1 MFSRVR
7 SAFMN
12 VVGGIEPVVGMK
24 DVDGPSDER
33 DRHRHL
39 PHKFPYTRPHFLQ
52 LHTEEEIAVTADHHI
67 RPIIVPRDINVMPWS
82 AGYAEAVNAGKSMLN
97 EDQACIHRGLLTR
110 QDRNSSDSHKAP
122 SLPYVYFG
130 IFDGHAGS
138 GAAVAAANQLHHIIH
153 EKLVDIIDHLI
164 PPVVQ
169 MEKSSRSGLSFF
181 FPGKEVSKESLIT
194 GALES
199 AFWDMDQLIGED
211 KLKYKV
217 NGGCTALA
225 ALFIDGKLYV
235 ANAGDSRAVL
245 VRHSRSQPMSYDF
258 TPESERQRVRRL
270 AALQPELLGNEYT
283 HLDYCQR
290 PVQKDIGKRIL
301 YRDWYM
307 TGWGYKTVTPSDLK
321 LPVVHGEGKRSRVLA
336 TIGVTRG
343 FGDHE
348 LKALYSNIPIKPFL
362 LCQPEVKVLHV
373 DNEEEWS
380 EEDVLIMGTDGLW
393 DVTSN
398 ERVAEI
404 ITKSFKQFPQDEN
417 RNKYRYTSAAQ
428 DLVMSSRGKLTERNW
443 RTSEGK
449 SATIDDIS
457 VFVIPIVDYKRDHSA
472 WLEQNKALRE
482 QISANMNSINSNVV
496 VDRAVHNGHPQDEE
510 EEVSLESVMNGDD
523 EIDTSAPLR
532 LELQ

>member
-24 DVDGPSDER
+24 DVDGGGPDER
-33 DRHRHL
+33 DRHL

-52 LHTEEEIAVTADHHI
+52 LHTEEEVTVTADHHI
-67 RPIIVPRDINVMPWS
+67 RPIIVPRDVNVMPWS
-82 AGYAEAVNAGKSMLN
+82 AGYAEAVNAGKSLLN
-97 EDQACIHRGLLTR
+97 EDQACVHRGLLTR
-110 QDRNSSDSHKAP
+110 PERNLNDAHKTP

-130 IFDGHAGS
+130 IFDGHAGA

-153 EKLVDIIDHLI
+153 DKLVDIIDHLI
-164 PPVVQ
+164 PPVAQ
-169 MEKSSRSGLSFF
+169 MESKSSTGGLAFF
-181 FPGKEVSKESLIT
+181 FPGKEVSKESLII

-217 NGGCTALA
+217 KGGCTALV
-225 ALFIDGKLYV
+225 ALFINGKLFV
-235 ANAGDSRAVL
+235 ANAGDSRGVL
-245 VRHSRSQPMSYDF
+245 VRDSRAQPMSNDF

-362 LCQPEVKVLHV
+362 LCQPEVLVLNL
-373 DNEEEWS
+373 DNDEEWS
-380 EEDVLIMGTDGLW
+380 DADVLVMGTDGLW

-404 ITKSFKQFPQDEN
+404 VTKSFRQFPSDEN

-457 VFVIPIVDYKRDHSA
+457 VFVIPVVDYKREHAA
-472 WLEQNKALRE
+472 WLKQNAALRE
-482 QISANMNSINSNVV
+482 QISANLNSINSAVV
-496 VDRAVHNGHPQDEE
+496 AQNGHSEVKDEDDE
-510 EEVSLESVMNGDD
+510 EEVSLEMNGDD
-523 EIDTSAPLR
+523 EIDTSLPVR
-532 LELQ
+532 LELH